1 MTWDMLNIIGTIA
14 FAISGAII
22 AMEEDYDLLGI
33 CILGLTTA
41 FGGGMVRNLLIGI
54 PIETVWTQSH
64 LFEIALLSI
73 IVVFLLPNMVMRCWN
88 RWGTFFDA
96 IGLAAFS
103 IQGANYAVQS
113 GAPLSA
119 VLIASTLTGVGGGL
133 VRDILARR
141 KPMIFHSEVY
151 AAWGIL
157 TGLSIGLDWVHG
169 TFEIMILLVLIVS
182 LRMCSVLFKWNL
194 PKHFSSKSKESNVP
208 ILHPYH
214 HELKK

>member
-1 MTWDMLNIIGTIA
+1 MTWDVLNIIGTIA

-33 CILGLTTA
+33 CVLGLTTA
-41 FGGGMVRNLLIGI
+41 FGGGMIRNLLIGI
-54 PIETVWTQSH
+54 PIDTIWTQYH
-64 LFEIALLSI
+64 LFEIAFFAI
-73 IVVFLLPNMVMRCWN
+73 IVVFLLPNMVIRYWN
-88 RWGTFFDA
+88 KWGTFFDA

-151 AAWGIL
+151 AAWGVL
-157 TGLSIGLDWVHG
+157 TGLAIGLNWVHG
-169 TFEIMILLVLIVS
+169 TFETMILLIIIVS
-182 LRMCSVLFKWNL
+182 LRMCSVMFKWSL
-194 PKHFSSKSKESNVP
+194 PKHFKGKTKDQDISMNGDF
-208 ILHPYH
+208 
-214 HELKK
+214 